1 MTVEVALGR
10 QHTYHFNESRLE
22 RVLTANTLDE
32 AGKMGLLDKILDWF
46 RGGVKLE
53 AIQALY
59 QQVTE
64 PGDLTPSQV
73 AKRFCALRNLAVDQ
87 HQAKFTLALGD
98 NGEQWRMLL
107 SIGGRTIYQTDN
119 RDIDTHFYQVAAVK
133 TTVTASDDLRKM
145 ASALTL
151 EKYIEGNIQCMSD
164 NQAVQQ
170 ALRNSLADPR
180 FSSELFT
187 GVLPNDSE
195 AATFVAQFGDLQWT
209 FSNRAETNG
218 EFRGE
223 LLKSALYSGGYRN
236 LGDLAAKG
244 FMSSE
249 DNSLR
254 YAVTPSRYELLN
266 CVAAHGMEDEGL
278 TRVLYQAKVGNTNL
292 GALYGLPA
300 PKDAPQL
307 DNVEDFILCDED
319 INLGVSQTD
328 VYADEATF
336 YQGIGQHQTTTTGDN
351 CYKLLQLNINEGLH
365 YLATKANP
373 HKLQGGMQNVF
384 DYLVGRNSGAIALR
398 NCITCAKAVD
408 VNMGLMLDRQNDSVV
423 PLKFW
428 EAIDTRAGVISQVT
442 AQSQTIGILPEQSV
456 SSLLLSAL
464 PQGQRAIITVPVSGE
479 KDSHAMN
486 LFHFDSGQCF
496 LVDGQ
501 NGKSYDLQHPA
512 DRTALD
518 SQYNAQG
525 RDLAPIM
532 LHTTGDLPNF

>member
-1 MTVEVALGR
+1 MTVEVALGS

-59 QQVTE
+59 QQVTQ
-64 PGDLTPSQV
+64 PGVLTPSQV
-73 AKRFCALRNLAVDQ
+73 AQRFCALRNLAVDQ
-87 HQAKFTLALGD
+87 HQTKFKLALGD

-133 TTVTASDDLRKM
+133 TTITASDDLRKM
-145 ASALTL
+145 ASSLTL

-164 NQAVQQ
+164 NQVVQQ
-170 ALRNSLADPR
+170 ALRNSLTDPR
-180 FSSELFT
+180 FSSEKFT
-187 GVLPNDSE
+187 GILPNDSE

-218 EFRGE
+218 EFRGG
-223 LLKSALYSGGYRN
+223 LLKNALSSNDYKN
-236 LGDLAAKG
+236 IGDLVAKG
-244 FMSSE
+244 FMSCE
-249 DNSLR
+249 DNFLR

-266 CVAAHGMEDEGL
+266 YVTAHGMEDEGL
-278 TRVLYQAKVGNTNL
+278 IRVLYQAKVGNTNL

-307 DNVEDFILCDED
+307 DNFDDFVLCDEN
-319 INLGVSQTD
+319 INLGESQAD

-336 YQGIGQHQTTTTGDN
+336 YQGIGQHQTTTIGDN
-351 CYKLLQLNINEGLH
+351 CYKLLQLDINEGLH

-373 HKLQGGMQNVF
+373 YKFHGGMQNAF

-408 VNMGLMLDRQNDSVV
+408 VNMGLMLARQNDSVV

-442 AQSQTIGILPEQSV
+442 AQSQTIGLSPEQSV
-456 SSLLLSAL
+456 SSLLFSAL
-464 PQGQRAIITVPVSGE
+464 PQGKRAIVTVPVSGG

-486 LFHFDSGQCF
+486 FFHFDSGKCF

-501 NGKSYDLQHPA
+501 NGKSYDLQHPE

-525 RDLAPIM
+525 RDLAPIT
-532 LHTTGDLPNF
+532 LHTTGDLPKL